1 METRIYRTY
10 KTPKIVLI
18 NIKNESREYNLK

>member
-10 KTPKIVLI
+10 KTSKIVLI
-18 NIKNESREYNLK
+18 NIKNKSREYNLK